1 MDFVLWKN
9 LKEVP
14 SEANV
19 IYKKYIS
26 SYKAKGLAKCSQPF
40 DFLTM

>member
-9 LKEVP
+9 LKKVP
-14 SEANV
+14 SEAKV
-19 IYKKYIS
+19 VYKKYIP

-40 DFLTM
+40 VFLTM